1 MTEEVYLKYVK
12 SKQLDLHFF
21 YLAYKD
27 MGEEAA
33 VKTEKEF
40 NRDFP
45 FFFNA
50 IDKNLLID
58 NIMSYYN
65 RKYEINSI
73 LTMDKQTIG
82 YFK

>member
-12 SKQLDLHFF
+12 SKQLDFHFF

-33 VKTEKEF
+33 TRTEEEF

-45 FFFNA
+45 FFFNLVNK
-50 IDKNLLID
+50 DLLIQ
-58 NIMSYYN
+58 NIMNYYN

-73 LTMDKQTIG
+73 LNADMQTIG